1 MKRIVAFFGAFNP
14 PTLAHIQLAQRAYE
28 ASGREGA
35 LFVPS
40 KSAYIRNSQKKG
52 FAFSDEERLK
62 LLGDIASTRPW
73 MRVTD
78 WEMKQPDQPRTYR
91 TLCHLRDEGY
101 EPALLIG
108 SDKLKEMD
116 KSWLFVEEMA
126 REFGIVCL
134 HRGEDDLDAIIE
146 SSARLRP
153 LKQHILLVDAPEGLR
168 SISSSLVRSK
178 LDEMR
183 RLRQELSALVPEEIV
198 NEIQYA
204 YAKED
209 PRYEA

>member
-1 MKRIVAFFGAFNP
+1 M
-14 PTLAHIQLAQRAYE
+14 
-28 ASGREGA
+28 
-35 LFVPS
+35 
-40 KSAYIRNSQKKG
+40 
-52 FAFSDEERLK
+52 
-62 LLGDIASTRPW
+62 
-73 MRVTD
+73 
-78 WEMKQPDQPRTYR
+78 
-91 TLCHLRDEGY
+91 
-101 EPALLIG
+101 
-108 SDKLKEMD
+108 DKLKEMD